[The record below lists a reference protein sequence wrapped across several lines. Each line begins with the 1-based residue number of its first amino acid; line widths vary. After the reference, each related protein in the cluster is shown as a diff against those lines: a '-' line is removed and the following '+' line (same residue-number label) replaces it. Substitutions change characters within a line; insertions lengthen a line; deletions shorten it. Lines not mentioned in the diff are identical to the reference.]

1 MQQQEKVALVTGAN
15 GFVGS
20 FITKRLREEGIRVRA
35 LARRPEAEAEVRAL
49 GAEPVPGSMTEA
61 TALREALTGTHYVVH
76 CAATGSDDMAEA
88 MAINATGTAT
98 LLEAAKAS
106 GCERFVHVSTLG
118 VYDLEG
124 REVIDENTPRVTTTG
139 WAYAASK
146 AEAERHVFEAM
157 RQGLP
162 AVILRPPAILG
173 VHPTSTWG
181 QKIPSAIAAG
191 RFAVAGNGEYHFFY
205 VHVRNLAEAV
215 VLSLRSEA
223 AVGQAFDIVDG
234 HTTWRRY
241 AEHFR
246 SGPLATM
253 PETQAPAFMRTRAR
267 FPGEKARK
275 VLGYTPRYSFEEVM
289 RETQQALSATR

>member
-1 MQQQEKVALVTGAN
+1 MPQQEKVALVTGAN

-20 FITKRLREEGIRVRA
+20 FVTKRLREEGIRVRA

-49 GAEPVPGSMTEA
+49 DAEPVRGSMTEA
-61 TALREALTGTHYVVH
+61 ASLREALSGTHYVVH

-98 LLEAAKAS
+98 LVEAARAS
-106 GCERFVHVSTLG
+106 GCERFVHISTLA

-124 REVIDENTPRVTTTG
+124 REVIDESTPRVTGG
-139 WAYAASK
+139 WPYAASK

-157 RQGLP
+157 HQGLP

-181 QKIPSAIAAG
+181 HKVPQSIASG
-191 RFAVAGNGEYHFFY
+191 RFAVAGTGEGHFFY

-215 VLSLRSEA
+215 VLSLRSQA

-234 HTTWRRY
+234 HVTWRHY

-246 SGPLATM
+246 AGPLATM
-253 PETQAPAFMRTRAR
+253 PEAQAPAFMRTRAR
-267 FPGEKARK
+267 FPGEKARRL
-275 VLGYTPRYSFEEVM
+275 LGYAPRDSFEEVM
-289 RETQQALSATR
+289 RETQQALNAAR

>member
-1 MQQQEKVALVTGAN
+1 MQQQEKVAFVTGAN

-35 LARRPEAEAEVRAL
+35 LARRPEAEAEVRSL
-49 GAEPVPGSMTEA
+49 GAEPVRGSMTEP
-61 TALREALTGTHYVVH
+61 TSLRDALSGAHYVVH

-98 LLEAAKAS
+98 LVEAAKAS
-106 GCERFVHVSTLG
+106 GCERFVHISTLG

-124 REVIDENTPRVTTTG
+124 REVIDESTPMVTTTR

-146 AEAERHVFEAM
+146 AEAERHVLEAI

-181 QKIPSAIAAG
+181 HIVPQSIAAG
-191 RFAVAGNGEYHFFY
+191 RFAVAGNGEGHFFY

-215 VLSLRSEA
+215 VLSLRSQA

-234 HTTWRRY
+234 HVTWRHY

-253 PETQAPAFMRTRAR
+253 PESQAPAFMRTRAR
-267 FPGEKARK
+267 FPGEKARRL
-275 VLGYTPRYSFEEVM
+275 LGYSPRYSFEDVM
-289 RETQQALSATR
+289 RETQQSLGAR